1 MANSIINII
10 NTDKI
15 RKVVILCML
24 IFATSVSFYSCD
36 NDSDPITEENVVWDK
51 TPYQI
56 VATNFPPPNLKSD
69 NPLTIE
75 GVKLGRM
82 LFYET
87 KLSKDNSISCGSCHR
102 QENAFTDT
110 ARFSKGVG
118 GSLGLRNS
126 MSVFNMAWNR
136 STFFWDGRAELL
148 RKQSLMPIQDH
159 LEMNET
165 LPNVI
170 AKLSADQKY
179 KNQFIRAF
187 GTDKIN
193 DTLISLA
200 LEQFMMTIVSNQS
213 KYDKFLAKEVTLTEA
228 EERGRKLYF
237 TEYDPFMPENS
248 GADCAHCHGGNNF
261 DSPRFHNNGLFSD
274 ADRTDN
280 GLENV
285 TKSLA
290 DRGKFKTVSL
300 RNITLTAPY
309 MHNGQF
315 KTLREVIN
323 HYNKGLKQSP
333 SLDPALE
340 RTRETGLRLTESQ
353 IDDLIAFLK
362 TLEDPSLLTNTA
374 YSNPFK

>member
-1 MANSIINII
+1 MFKKMNSI
-10 NTDKI
+10 DKI
-15 RKVVILCML
+15 RQVVL
-24 IFATSVSFYSCD
+24 IFIFVFALSIGFYSCD
-36 NDSDPITEENVVWDK
+36 NDDNTVVEEVAVWDK
-51 TPYQI
+51 TPYNL
-56 VATNFPPPNLKSD
+56 VAANFPPANIKADNL
-69 NPLTIE
+69 LTIE

-87 KLSKDNSISCGSCHR
+87 KLSKDNSIVCGSCHK

-110 ARFSKGVG
+110 ARLSKGVG

-126 MSVFNMAWNR
+126 MSAFNMAWNR
-136 STFFWDGRAELL
+136 GTFFWDGRAEML
-148 RKQSLMPIQDH
+148 RNQALMPIQDH

-170 AKLSADQKY
+170 AKLSADKNY

-193 DTLISLA
+193 DTLISFA
-200 LEQFMMTIVSNQS
+200 LEQFMYSIVSNNS
-213 KYDKFLAKEVTLTEA
+213 KYDKFLAKEVTLTES
-228 EERGRKLYF
+228 EERGRKLFF
-237 TEYDPFMPENS
+237 TEYDPFMPANS
-248 GADCAHCHGGNNF
+248 GADCAHCHGGPNF
-261 DSPRFHNNGLFSD
+261 DNPRFHNNGLFTD
-274 ADRTDN
+274 AERTDN
-280 GLENV
+280 GLEKT
-285 TKSLA
+285 TK
-290 DRGKFKTVSL
+290 DPKDIGKFKTVTL

-323 HYNKGLKQSP
+323 HYNSGLKP
-333 SLDPALE
+333 SQTLDPALE
-340 RTRETGLRLTESQ
+340 RTRATGLKLTDSQ

-362 TLEDPSLLTNTA
+362 TLEDPNLLTNQA

>member
-1 MANSIINII
+1 MKNLNNLRQLVLFCLFLFALSIG
-10 NTDKI
+10 
-15 RKVVILCML
+15 
-24 IFATSVSFYSCD
+24 FYSCD
-36 NDSDPITEENVVWDK
+36 NDTDPIVEQTAVWDK
-51 TPYQI
+51 TPYNLI
-56 VATNFPPPNLKSD
+56 AANFPPANLKAD
-69 NPLTIE
+69 NPLTVE

-87 KLSKDNSISCGSCHR
+87 KLSKDNTLSCGGCHK
-102 QENAFTDT
+102 QETAFTDT
-110 ARFSKGVG
+110 SRYSKGVG

-126 MSVFNMAWNR
+126 MAIFNMAWNR

-170 AKLSADQKY
+170 TKLSADTKY

-193 DTLISLA
+193 DTLISFA
-200 LEQFMMTIVSNQS
+200 LEQFMMTIVSNNS

-228 EERGRKLYF
+228 EERGRKLFF
-237 TEYDPFMPENS
+237 TEYDPFMPANS
-248 GADCAHCHGGNNF
+248 GADCAHCHGGPNF
-261 DSPRFHNNGLFSD
+261 DNPRFHNNGLFTD
-274 ADRTDN
+274 AERTDN
-280 GLENV
+280 GLEKT
-285 TKSLA
+285 TK
-290 DRGKFKTVSL
+290 DPRDIGKFKTVTL

-323 HYNKGLKQSP
+323 HYNSRLKPSP
-333 SLDPALE
+333 TLDPALE
-340 RTRETGLRLTESQ
+340 RTRGTGLRLTESQ

-362 TLEDPSLLTNTA
+362 TLEDPTLLSNTA